1 MEAREEALLK
11 YGSPQIMNT
20 DQGSPFTRSAFI
32 DVLQENKIQI
42 SREGKGCW
50 RDNVFVERL
59 WKSVKYE
66 EIDLHG
72 YDARRALT
80 RSFDC
85 YNRRRPHSTLDGS
98 SPDTADFNL
107 SKSPLTAAA

>member
-1 MEAREEALLK
+1 
-11 YGSPQIMNT
+11 MNT

-42 SREGKGCW
+42 SREGKGGW

-72 YDARRALT
+72 DDTVSDARRALT